1 MGGVAREPPRA
12 FSTGRRL
19 SSWRV
24 ARHWRCG
31 DDRRRMSACLS
42 ESKFMRL
49 LIFAALLCVATLTVR
64 VGDAV
69 AAGCDSIAGELRDCP
84 RLPAVTV
91 GRDLRVEVVTR
102 ERTVTLRP
110 RGDEEP
116 PCPEGKCVCKEVVQ
130 HFDFKGPVPGF
141 RAVNDEEGRAAA
153 ATTCTTASNSVL
165 RAALKFSVT
174 ARTVSTAIYELDD
187 CRGCNGS
194 CHGAVRL
201 SSFDATT
208 GARLV
213 LADAVAPQ
221 LLPALKARL
230 IETFVAANAGADDK
244 AFMRKQLADD
254 LNRDFARDGVY
265 VEKGVVFVDLN
276 TFVLSCAEGSFHP
289 VAVPVEFL
297 TPGFRARL

>member
-1 MGGVAREPPRA
+1 
-12 FSTGRRL
+12 
-19 SSWRV
+19 
-24 ARHWRCG
+24 
-31 DDRRRMSACLS
+31 
-42 ESKFMRL
+42 MRFL
-49 LIFAALLCVATLTVR
+49 VLAALLSLAALAVRAGVAESS
-64 VGDAV
+64 
-69 AAGCDSIAGELRDCP
+69 GCESIAGALRGCP

-91 GRDLRVEVVTR
+91 GGDLRVEVVTR
-102 ERTVTLRP
+102 ERTLTLRP

-116 PCPEGKCVCKEVVQ
+116 PCPDGKCVCKEVVQ

-165 RAALKFSVT
+165 RAAVKFSVT
-174 ARTVSTAIYELDD
+174 AQTVSTVIYELDD

-201 SSFDATT
+201 SSFDAKT

-213 LADAVAPQ
+213 LADAVVPQ

-244 AFMRKQLADD
+244 AFMRKQLAND
-254 LNRDFARDGVY
+254 LNRDFAQDGVY
-265 VEKGVVFVDLN
+265 VESGAVFVNLN
-276 TFVLSCAEGSFHP
+276 TWVLSCAEGSFHP
-289 VAVPVEFL
+289 MAIPVAFL
-297 TPGFRARL
+297 SPGFRARL